1 MKVNII
7 RELLPLLDLSV
18 QKFDPAEAVLIYP
31 DCSAVKSFI
40 KNFIDKTGYNMK
52 SLKLLLLVYFIA
64 LFISCSDKNNKGI
77 IEESGTIETTES
89 VISSQVSG
97 KVLQLLKDEGSQV
110 KSGDTLLIIDHE
122 TLDLQLKENE
132 ASREIV
138 KSQLD
143 LLVKGSRKEDI
154 IQAEEGFNQ
163 STANFISAKSDLER
177 MQKLIKSNS
186 ITQKQ
191 YDDAISKFDV
201 TQAQLKGARENF
213 TKIKNIARPEE
224 IAQAKANFEKSSASV
239 DMIKKNIRDCYVI
252 SPINGF
258 VVKKFIEIGETVSM
272 MSSLVKVSDLS
283 KVEVRIY
290 VSETDLGK
298 VKLGQKA
305 ELNIDSFKNKSF
317 EGKVTFISP
326 EAEFTPK
333 NIQTKD
339 ERPKLVFAV
348 KLEIPNPNYELKV
361 GLPADVKIY
370 TE

>member
-1 MKVNII
+1 MNTFKCVLFIF
-7 RELLPLLDLSV
+7 LL
-18 QKFDPAEAVLIYP
+18 
-31 DCSAVKSFI
+31 
-40 KNFIDKTGYNMK
+40 
-52 SLKLLLLVYFIA
+52 A
-64 LFISCSDKNNKGI
+64 LFFSCSDQNKKSI
-77 IEESGTIETTES
+77 IEESGTIEATES
-89 VISSQVSG
+89 VISSQISG
-97 KVLQLLKDEGSQV
+97 KVLQILKDEGSQV
-110 KSGDTLLIIDHE
+110 RSGDTLVTIDHE
-122 TLDLQLKENE
+122 TLDLQLEQNE
-132 ASREIV
+132 ASREIA

-143 LLVKGSRKEDI
+143 LLIKGSRKEDI

-163 STANFISAKSDLER
+163 ATANFISAKSDMER
-177 MQKLIKSNS
+177 MEKLIKSNS
-186 ITQKQ
+186 VTQKQ
-191 YDDAISKFDV
+191 YDDAVSRFDV
-201 TQAQLKGARENF
+201 TQAQLKGAKENF

-224 IAQAKANFEKSSASV
+224 IFQAKANYEKSSAAV
-239 DMIKKNIRDCYVI
+239 DVIKKSIRDCYII
-252 SPINGF
+252 SPIDGF

-272 MSSLVKVSDLS
+272 MSSIEKVTDLS

-339 ERPKLVFAV
+339 ERTKLVFAV
-348 KLEIPNPNYELKV
+348 KVEIPNHSFELKV
-361 GLPADVKIY
+361 GLPADVKIF

>member
-1 MKVNII
+1 LII
-7 RELLPLLDLSV
+7 
-18 QKFDPAEAVLIYP
+18 
-31 DCSAVKSFI
+31 SFVA
-40 KNFIDKTGYNMK
+40 F
-52 SLKLLLLVYFIA
+52 
-64 LFISCSDKNNKGI
+64 FISCSDKNKQGI

-97 KVLQLLKDEGSQV
+97 KVLQLLMDEGSQV
-110 KSGDTLLIIDHE
+110 KSGDTLVIIDHE

-132 ASREIV
+132 ASRDIA

-154 IQAEEGFNQ
+154 IQAEEVFNQ
-163 STANFISAKSDLER
+163 ATANFISARTDLER
-177 MQKLIKSNS
+177 MEKLIKSNS
-186 ITQKQ
+186 VTQKQ
-191 YDDAISKFDV
+191 YDDAVSKFDV
-201 TQAQLKGARENF
+201 TQAQLKGAQENF

-224 IAQAKANFEKSSASV
+224 IIQAKANYEKSSALV
-239 DMIKKNIRDCYVI
+239 DAIKKSIRDCYVL

-272 MSSLVKVSDLS
+272 MSSIVKVSDLS

-290 VSETDLGK
+290 VSETELGK

-305 ELNIDSFKNKSF
+305 ELSIDSFKDKSY

-339 ERPKLVFAV
+339 ERTKLVFAV
-348 KLEIPNPNYELKV
+348 KVEIPNPNYELKV

-370 TE
+370 SE

>member
-1 MKVNII
+1 MN
-7 RELLPLLDLSV
+7 
-18 QKFDPAEAVLIYP
+18 
-31 DCSAVKSFI
+31 
-40 KNFIDKTGYNMK
+40 T
-52 SLKLLLLVYFIA
+52 LKLLLFISFVVF
-64 LFISCSDKNNKGI
+64 FISCSDKNKQGI

-97 KVLQLLKDEGSQV
+97 KVLKLLMDEGAQV
-110 KSGDTLLIIDHE
+110 KSVDTLVIIDHE

-132 ASREIV
+132 ASRDIA

-154 IQAEEGFNQ
+154 IQAEEVFNQ
-163 STANFISAKSDLER
+163 ATANFISARTDLER
-177 MQKLIKSNS
+177 MEKLIKSNS
-186 ITQKQ
+186 VTQKQ
-191 YDDAISKFDV
+191 YDDAVSKFDV
-201 TQAQLKGARENF
+201 TQAQLKGAQENI

-224 IAQAKANFEKSSASV
+224 IVQAKANYEKSCASV
-239 DMIKKNIRDCYVI
+239 DAIKKSIRDCYIV

-272 MSSLVKVSDLS
+272 MSSIVKVSDLS

-290 VSETDLGK
+290 VSETELGK

-305 ELNIDSFKNKSF
+305 ELSIDSFKSKSY

-339 ERPKLVFAV
+339 ERTKLVFAV
-348 KLEIPNPNYELKV
+348 KVEIPNPNYELKV

-370 TE
+370 SE

>member
-1 MKVNII
+1 MN
-7 RELLPLLDLSV
+7 LL
-18 QKFDPAEAVLIYP
+18 K
-31 DCSAVKSFI
+31 
-40 KNFIDKTGYNMK
+40 
-52 SLKLLLLVYFIA
+52 KLLFFSFLSILL
-64 LFISCSDKNNKGI
+64 SCSDKNSKGI

-110 KSGDTLLIIDHE
+110 KSGDTLVIIDHE
-122 TLDLQLKENE
+122 TLGIQLRENE
-132 ASREIV
+132 ASRDIT
-138 KSQLD
+138 KSQLN

-163 STANFISAKSDLER
+163 ATANFISAKSDLER
-177 MQKLIKSNS
+177 MEKLIKSNS
-186 ITQKQ
+186 VTQKQ
-191 YDDAISKFDV
+191 YDDAVSKFDV
-201 TQAQLKGARENF
+201 MQAQLKGAQENF

-224 IAQAKANFEKSSASV
+224 IAQARANYEKSSAAV
-239 DMIKKNIRDCYVI
+239 DAIKKSIRDCFVI
-252 SPINGF
+252 APINGF
-258 VVKKFIEIGETVSM
+258 VVKKFIEIGESVSL
-272 MSSLVKVSDLS
+272 MSSIVKISDLS

-290 VSETDLGK
+290 VSETELGK

-339 ERPKLVFAV
+339 ERTKLVFAV
-348 KLEIPNPNYELKV
+348 KVEIPNPNFELKV

>member
-1 MKVNII
+1 MN
-7 RELLPLLDLSV
+7 
-18 QKFDPAEAVLIYP
+18 
-31 DCSAVKSFI
+31 
-40 KNFIDKTGYNMK
+40 T
-52 SLKLLLLVYFIA
+52 LKLLLIISFVAF
-64 LFISCSDKNNKGI
+64 FISCSDKNKQGI

-97 KVLQLLKDEGSQV
+97 KVLQLLMDEGSQV
-110 KSGDTLLIIDHE
+110 KSGDTLVIIDHE

-132 ASREIV
+132 ASRDIA

-154 IQAEEGFNQ
+154 IQAEEVFNQ
-163 STANFISAKSDLER
+163 ATANFISARTDLER
-177 MQKLIKSNS
+177 MEKLIKSNS
-186 ITQKQ
+186 VTQKQ
-191 YDDAISKFDV
+191 YDDAVSKFDV
-201 TQAQLKGARENF
+201 TQAQLKGAQENF

-224 IAQAKANFEKSSASV
+224 IVQAKANYEKSLASV
-239 DMIKKNIRDCYVI
+239 DAIKKSIRDCFVL

-258 VVKKFIEIGETVSM
+258 IVKKFIEIGETVSM
-272 MSSLVKVSDLS
+272 MSSIVKVSDLS

-290 VSETDLGK
+290 VSETELGK

-305 ELNIDSFKNKSF
+305 ELSIDSFKDKSY

-339 ERPKLVFAV
+339 ERTKLVFAV
-348 KLEIPNPNYELKV
+348 KVEIPNPNYELKV

-370 TE
+370 SE

>member
-1 MKVNII
+1 MN
-7 RELLPLLDLSV
+7 
-18 QKFDPAEAVLIYP
+18 
-31 DCSAVKSFI
+31 
-40 KNFIDKTGYNMK
+40 T
-52 SLKLLLLVYFIA
+52 LKLLLIISFVAF
-64 LFISCSDKNNKGI
+64 FISCSDKNKQGI

-97 KVLQLLKDEGSQV
+97 KVLQLLMDEGSQV
-110 KSGDTLLIIDHE
+110 KSGDTLVIIDHE

-132 ASREIV
+132 ASRDIA

-154 IQAEEGFNQ
+154 IQAEEVFNQ
-163 STANFISAKSDLER
+163 ATANFISARTDLER
-177 MQKLIKSNS
+177 MEKLIKSNS
-186 ITQKQ
+186 VTQKQ
-191 YDDAISKFDV
+191 YDDAVSKFDV
-201 TQAQLKGARENF
+201 TQAQLKGAQENF

-224 IAQAKANFEKSSASV
+224 IIQAKANYEKSSALV
-239 DMIKKNIRDCYVI
+239 DAIKKSIRDCYVL

-272 MSSLVKVSDLS
+272 MSSIVKVSDLS

-290 VSETDLGK
+290 VSETELGK

-305 ELNIDSFKNKSF
+305 ELSIDSFKDKSY

-339 ERPKLVFAV
+339 ERTKLVFAV
-348 KLEIPNPNYELKV
+348 KVEIPNPNYELKV

-370 TE
+370 SE